1 MWQIKHSKVS
11 GCRDCIREAGQI
23 LSYISEVCL
32 EAHWVSMT
40 YLTFREPSKESPKRE
55 SLTSFQI
62 PSLWVSTLSTEVKF
76 LWDAVSR
83 ANVSQQ
89 EADW

>member
-1 MWQIKHSKVS
+1 
-11 GCRDCIREAGQI
+11 
-23 LSYISEVCL
+23 
-32 EAHWVSMT
+32 MT